1 MCAQSNTT
9 APVKA
14 AFFDI
19 DGTLTSFN
27 THSVPDSTVT
37 ALGDLKA
44 KGVKIFICTGRAP
57 SQLHAAQRMIP
68 VDFDGY
74 ITLNGQYCYDASGF
88 KDELTLDK
96 EDIGLF
102 IDYLKNHPTLVSSFA
117 EVDYTYFN
125 QDNKTLR
132 DAWSV
137 LGKSAPDVQVDTVQ
151 RALEHPTYQMSPF
164 IHIEQE
170 QEIVSKLPHTKGVRW
185 HRAFTDLIPAEG
197 GKSRGIRCFIDHLGL
212 EAKETMAFGDGGND
226 ADMLAFAGIGVA
238 MGGATPN
245 AKASADYITTEVDD
259 DGILNALRHFHVL

>member
-1 MCAQSNTT
+1 MVAHVNTNS
-9 APVKA
+9 PIQA

-27 THSVPDSTVT
+27 THSVPASTIT

-44 KGVKIFICTGRAP
+44 RGVKIFICTGRAP

-68 VDFDGY
+68 VEFDGY

-88 KDELTLDK
+88 VNELTLDQ
-96 EDIGLF
+96 EDIRLF
-102 IDYLKNHPTLVSSFA
+102 IDYLHNHPTLVSSFA

-125 QDNKTLR
+125 QDTQTLR
-132 DAWSV
+132 DAWAV
-137 LGKSAPDVQVDTVQ
+137 LGKSAPDVQIDNVE
-151 RALEHPTYQMSPF
+151 RALQHPTYQMSPF

-170 QEIVSKLPHTKGVRW
+170 QEIVSKLPHTTGVRW
-185 HRAFTDLIPAEG
+185 HRAFTDLIPANG
-197 GKSRGIRCFIDHLGL
+197 GKSRGIQCFIEHLGL
-212 EAKETMAFGDGGND
+212 KASETIAFGDGGND
-226 ADMLAFAGIGVA
+226 ASMLAFAGIGVA

>member
-1 MCAQSNTT
+1 MGAHPNITS
-9 APVKA
+9 PIKA

-27 THSVPDSTVT
+27 THTVPASTIT
-37 ALGDLKA
+37 ALQDLTA
-44 KGVKIFICTGRAP
+44 RGVKIFICTGRAP

-68 VDFDGY
+68 VEFDGY
-74 ITLNGQYCYDASGF
+74 ITLNGQYCYDGESF
-88 KDELTLDK
+88 VNELALDQ
-96 EDIGLF
+96 EDIALF
-102 IDYLKNHPTLVSSFA
+102 IDYLRNHPTLVSSFA

-137 LGKSAPDVQVDTVQ
+137 LGKSAPDVQVDDVE
-151 RALEHPTYQMSPF
+151 RALQHPTYQMSPF

-170 QEIVSKLPHTKGVRW
+170 QEIVSKLPHTTGVRW
-185 HRAFTDLIPAEG
+185 HRAFTDLIPAQG
-197 GKSRGIRCFIDHLGL
+197 GKARGIRCFIEHLGL
-212 EAKETMAFGDGGND
+212 ESKETIAFGDGGND

-245 AKASADYITTEVDD
+245 AKASADYITSDVDD
-259 DGILNALRHFHVL
+259 DGILNALRHFRVL